1 MIETSH
7 LQTLVAVAKAKSFS
21 KAAEDLSVTQSAIS
35 QNIKSLETKIGAK
48 LFSRNGRSVYL
59 TDEGERLYSI
69 ARDFLNKI
77 DHAVHEI
84 QEEKEIMS
92 GKIRVGTLMG
102 LGKSWLSSRILEFT
116 KMHPNVIFQTK
127 YAQSED
133 LLDMFEN
140 HELDVI
146 IVSEHHLPHGA
157 EKRHIFNEYL
167 TLLFPDSKDFP
178 ITPDIDL
185 ATLVTYPVLL
195 FDEKDPLFNRWCREK
210 FGSVPKKL
218 NKRLVINSHG
228 TIIKAVA
235 QGLGMAVLPTHVFK
249 RSSSRDKVLNL
260 GKKFEVFNNK
270 FYFVCHKEQLDHLR
284 YSTFL
289 DYLSKEKP
297 LTL

>member
-7 LQTLVAVAKAKSFS
+7 LQTLVAVARAKSFS

-35 QNIKSLETKIGAK
+35 QNIKSLETKVGAQ
-48 LFSRNGRSVYL
+48 LFSRNGRTVNL
-59 TDEGERLYSI
+59 TDEGEKLYTV
-69 ARDFLNKI
+69 ARDFLNKMEN
-77 DHAVHEI
+77 VVSEI
-84 QEEKEIMS
+84 QEEKDSMT
-92 GKIRVGTLMG
+92 GKIRIGTLMG
-102 LGKSWLSSRILEFT
+102 LGKSWLSQRIVEFT
-116 KMHPNVIFQTK
+116 KLNPKVVFQTK
-127 YAQSED
+127 YANSEE
-133 LLDMFEN
+133 LMDMFEN

-146 IVSEHHLPHGA
+146 IVSEHHLPQGA

-178 ITPDIDL
+178 IKADIDL
-185 ATLVTYPVLL
+185 ATLASYPVIL
-195 FDEKDPLFNRWCREK
+195 FDEKDPLFTRWCREK

-228 TIIKAVA
+228 TMIKAVA
-235 QGLGMAVLPTHVFK
+235 EGLGMAVLPTHVFK
-249 RSSSRDKVLNL
+249 RSSSKDKVLNL

-270 FYFVCHKEQLDHLR
+270 FYFVCHKNQLDHER
-284 YSTFL
+284 YAAFV